1 MIARSPMRPTSLK
14 CPAPAMP
21 ATSVPNSSG
30 AISIRIM
37 RMKIWLNGR
46 MMFAQYVAVA
56 SSSVLM

>member
-1 MIARSPMRPTSLK
+1 MRPTSLK

-30 AISIRIM
+30 AMIIRIM

-46 MMFAQYVAVA
+46 MMLAQLG
-56 SSSVLM
+56 SVMLTT